1 MERPNTYSVVR
12 RIFAIARMSIVNLN
26 ITRIHRDMVPLHGVE
41 EAKTTLLTSR
51 SFLEYKVAKPV
62 DVIFFHLGINIQ
74 RSRNA
79 PVYQRLV
86 SGDNVRNIVA

>member
-1 MERPNTYSVVR
+1 
-12 RIFAIARMSIVNLN
+12 MSIVNLN

-79 PVYQRLV
+79 PDIPTTGRTT
-86 SGDNVRNIVA
+86 SGPRYLSFGIVAERMNAGAR